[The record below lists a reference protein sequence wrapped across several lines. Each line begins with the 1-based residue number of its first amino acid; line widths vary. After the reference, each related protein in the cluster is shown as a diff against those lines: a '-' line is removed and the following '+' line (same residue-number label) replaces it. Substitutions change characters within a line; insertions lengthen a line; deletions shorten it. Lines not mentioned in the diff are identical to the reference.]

1 MNYNEDY
8 YSTIN
13 YSDYLSR
20 ASKYKGTAKEI
31 STLLES
37 LGIIQKGSTLLDY
50 GCAVGF
56 LSDALNSLGY
66 QCKGYDISEWAKNQA
81 KAKGIDVIE
90 TLTGQYDCVFYLDV
104 LEHMT
109 DAEITQVF
117 NDIKTPCSVVR
128 IPCSTDG
135 GVTYHLKVSNQDPTH
150 VNCKTKDQWHS
161 FFKSMGI
168 KTILNLNT
176 FTIYD
181 SEGVMCALLLN
192 N

>member
-1 MNYNEDY
+1 MMYDESYYN
-8 YSTIN
+8 SIN

-20 ASKYKGTAKEI
+20 ANKYKGTAKELT
-31 STLLES
+31 SLLES
-37 LGIIQKGSTLLDY
+37 LCIIQQGSSLLDY

-66 QCKGYDISEWAKNQA
+66 DCKGYDISEWAKDQA
-81 KAKGIDVIE
+81 RARGVDIIE
-90 TLTGQYDCVFYLDV
+90 TPTGQYDCVVYLDV

-109 DAEITQVF
+109 DAEITKVF

-135 GVTYHLKVSNQDPTH
+135 GATYHLTVSNQDPTH
-150 VNCKTKDQWHS
+150 VNCKTKDQWRY
-161 FFKSMGI
+161 FFRSIGI

-181 SEGVMCALLLN
+181 SEGVMCALLIK
-192 N
+192 